1 MKDFV
6 SKVTSTDP
14 ILNGKPHFL
23 CSENVKSPKVG
34 YKDARM
40 LFDVSLV
47 SLNVFL
53 VAIYLFNVAHC
64 ATVFLLAL
72 DKLMP
77 ARLQIV

>member
-1 MKDFV
+1 MENLIFCAVK
-6 SKVTSTDP
+6 TSNP
-14 ILNGKPHFL
+14 
-23 CSENVKSPKVG
+23 PKVG
-34 YKDARM
+34 YKDVRM